1 MSNSWLLTNLLAAF
15 LLPPL
20 NLLLIGATGYWLL
33 GAEAQPGE
41 SLDRHRPWR
50 FVAAVHATDFRHIAG
65 QPETRPGRA

>member
-33 GAEAQPGE
+33 GRKRNLGKALIAIALF
-41 SLDRHRPWR
+41 SL
-50 FVAAVHATDFRHIAG
+50 
-65 QPETRPGRA
+65 